1 MEKSASK
8 VPVSIILLLSGI
20 AIAILM
26 KAAGPDD
33 GTIYTI
39 GTIAYA
45 LMIAAGLA
53 GIFTTKTEIPE
64 NKEVKSAEPANM
76 RWIANALFI
85 LCAFEAAILICSK
98 TVTTWWWMLQIHII
112 INFIIAVVM
121 HWYCS
126 KEKSEQKK
134 KAAEEEK
141 INDIVNL
148 ISNLEITITCHE
160 SGDDEEQSKT
170 V

>member
-1 MEKSASK
+1 
-8 VPVSIILLLSGI
+8 
-20 AIAILM
+20 
-26 KAAGPDD
+26 
-33 GTIYTI
+33 
-39 GTIAYA
+39 
-45 LMIAAGLA
+45 
-53 GIFTTKTEIPE
+53 
-64 NKEVKSAEPANM
+64 
-76 RWIANALFI
+76 
-85 LCAFEAAILICSK
+85 
-98 TVTTWWWMLQIHII
+98 
-112 INFIIAVVM
+112 M